1 MPTTP
6 LIYAVHCDCGN
17 DKPVNK
23 QACARCTFL
32 DRSTEGAGAVVA
44 ELRIRG
50 HATIDELVDDIGAS
64 RETVYNCVLRLVHA
78 GRLRSRVISD
88 RSGCIEVEL
97 VG

>member
-17 DKPVNK
+17 DKPVNS

-32 DRSTEGAGAVVA
+32 DRSMSGSGAVVA

-64 RETVYNCVLRLVHA
+64 RDTVYNCVLRLVQA
-78 GRLRSRVISD
+78 GRLRKRVVD
-88 RSGCIEVEL
+88 EMSGRIEVEL
-97 VG
+97 VS